1 MELFRRENYLKKIRG
16 FYHAADIIKV
26 ITGVRRCGKSS
37 LMQIVADELREGGTR
52 EDQIIFL
59 NLDKRGYRKIKTA
72 DQLDELIASFPKS
85 EVMSYLFI
93 DEIHN
98 VKGFE
103 EVVNAYREEGDYS
116 IFIAG
121 SNSYLLSGELATKL
135 TGRYVE
141 IEMFPLTF
149 DEYLEMKTFY
159 GKPVDANLSIEL
171 NRFILEGGFPRAILL
186 DELADKRSYTESV
199 VNEIF
204 EKDIRSRAKIKDKEA
219 FEAVRHFIIN
229 NFGATTSINSLQ
241 EALVKNRL
249 NITRATVS
257 KYISVLVNAKILY
270 ECDRFDMKSK
280 RALKGEKKYYLS
292 DLSFYFCDNTDNRI
306 NYGPVLE
313 NICYFYAKSRGY
325 SVSVGRI
332 GTLECDF
339 ILRNRE
345 ADYAYLQV
353 AYTIAQSK
361 ETEDREYRPLE
372 KIRDNYPKYLL
383 TTDYLLQK
391 RGGIQHVNLMDF
403 MKTGTGF

>member
-1 MELFRRENYLKKIRG
+1 MELYRRENYLKKIRG
-16 FYHAADIIKV
+16 FYHASDIIKV

-37 LMQIVADELREGGTR
+37 LMQMIAEELRDDGT
-52 EDQIIFL
+52 ENSQIIFL

-72 DQLDELIASFPKS
+72 DQLDELIASFPKATG
-85 EVMSYLFI
+85 MTYLFI
-93 DEIHN
+93 DEIQN
-98 VKGFE
+98 VKDFE
-103 EVVNAYREEGDYS
+103 DVINAYREEGDYS
-116 IFIAG
+116 IFITG
-121 SNSYLLSGELATKL
+121 SNSYLLSGELVTKL

-141 IEMFPLTF
+141 LEMFPLTF
-149 DEYLEMKTFY
+149 DEYLGMKVFY

-171 NRFILEGGFPRAILL
+171 NRYILEGGFPRTVLL
-186 DELADKRSYTESV
+186 DELADKRSYTQSV
-199 VNEIF
+199 VSEIF
-204 EKDIRSRAKIKDKEA
+204 EKDIRKRTKIKDKEA

-229 NFGATTSINSLQ
+229 NFGATTSISSLH
-241 EALVKNRL
+241 EALVKNGM
-249 NITRATVS
+249 NITRATVT
-257 KYISVLVNAKILY
+257 KYISILVNAKLLY

-313 NICYFYAKSRGY
+313 NITYFYAKSRGY

-339 ILRNRE
+339 ILRNRD

-361 ETEDREYRPLE
+361 ETEDREYRALE
-372 KIRDNYPKYLL
+372 KIKDNYPKYLL

-391 RGGIQHVNLMDF
+391 RSGIRHVNLMDF
-403 MKTGTGF
+403 METGSEF

>member
-1 MELFRRENYLKKIRG
+1 MELYRRENYLKKIRG
-16 FYHAADIIKV
+16 FYHASDIIKV

-37 LMQIVADELREGGTR
+37 LMQMIAEELRDDGT
-52 EDQIIFL
+52 ENSQIIFL

-72 DQLDELIASFPKS
+72 DQLDELIASFPKATG
-85 EVMSYLFI
+85 MTYLFI
-93 DEIHN
+93 DEIQN
-98 VKGFE
+98 VKDFE
-103 EVVNAYREEGDYS
+103 DVINAYREEGDYS
-116 IFIAG
+116 IFITG
-121 SNSYLLSGELATKL
+121 SNSYLLSGELVTKL

-141 IEMFPLTF
+141 LEMFPLTF
-149 DEYLEMKTFY
+149 DEYLGMKVFY

-171 NRFILEGGFPRAILL
+171 NRYILEGGFPRTVLL
-186 DELADKRSYTESV
+186 DELADKRSYTQSV
-199 VNEIF
+199 VSEIF
-204 EKDIRSRAKIKDKEA
+204 EKDIRKRTKIKDKEA

-229 NFGATTSINSLQ
+229 NFGATTSISSLH
-241 EALVKNRL
+241 EALVKNGM
-249 NITRATVS
+249 NITRSTVT
-257 KYISVLVNAKILY
+257 KYISILVNAKLLY

-313 NICYFYAKSRGY
+313 NITYFYAKSRGY

-339 ILRNRE
+339 ILRNRD

-361 ETEDREYRPLE
+361 ETEDREYRALE
-372 KIRDNYPKYLL
+372 KIKDNYPKYLL

-391 RGGIQHVNLMDF
+391 RSGIRHVNLMDF
-403 MKTGTGF
+403 METGSEF

>member
-1 MELFRRENYLKKIRG
+1 MELYRRENYLKKIRG
-16 FYHAADIIKV
+16 FYHASDIIKV

-37 LMQIVADELREGGTR
+37 LMQMIAEELRDDGT
-52 EDQIIFL
+52 ENSQIIFL

-72 DQLDELIASFPKS
+72 DQLDELIASFPKATG
-85 EVMSYLFI
+85 MTYLFI
-93 DEIHN
+93 DEIYN
-98 VKGFE
+98 VKDF
-103 EVVNAYREEGDYS
+103 VDVINAYREEGDYS
-116 IFIAG
+116 IFITG
-121 SNSYLLSGELATKL
+121 SNSYLLSGELVTKL

-141 IEMFPLTF
+141 LEMFPLTF
-149 DEYLEMKTFY
+149 DEYLGMKVFY

-171 NRFILEGGFPRAILL
+171 NRYILEGGFPRTVLL
-186 DELADKRSYTESV
+186 DELADKRSYTQSV
-199 VNEIF
+199 VSEIF
-204 EKDIRSRAKIKDKEA
+204 EKDIRKRTKIKDKEA

-229 NFGATTSINSLQ
+229 NFGATTSISSLH
-241 EALVKNRL
+241 EALVKNGM
-249 NITRATVS
+249 NITRATVT
-257 KYISVLVNAKILY
+257 KYISVLVNAKLLY

-292 DLSFYFCDNTDNRI
+292 DLSFYFCDNTDNRV

-313 NICYFYAKSRGY
+313 NITYFYAKSRGY

-339 ILRNRE
+339 ILRNRD

-361 ETEDREYRPLE
+361 ETEDREYRALE
-372 KIRDNYPKYLL
+372 KIKDNYPKYLL

-391 RGGIQHVNLMDF
+391 RSGIRHVNLMDF
-403 MKTGTGF
+403 MRTGSEF

>member
-1 MELFRRENYLKKIRG
+1 MELYRRENYLKKIRG
-16 FYHAADIIKV
+16 FYHATDIIKV

-37 LMQIVADELREGGTR
+37 LMQMIAEELRESGVP
-52 EDQIIFL
+52 EAQIVFL
-59 NLDKRGYRKIKTA
+59 NLDKRGYRKVKTA
-72 DQLDELIASFPKS
+72 DQLDELIASFPKA
-85 EVMSYLFI
+85 EGPSYLFI
-93 DEIHN
+93 DEIQN
-98 VKGFE
+98 VKDFE
-103 EVVNAYREEGDYS
+103 EVINAYREEGDYS
-116 IFIAG
+116 IFITG

-141 IEMFPLTF
+141 LEMFPLTF
-149 DEYLEMKTFY
+149 DEYLEMKAFY
-159 GKPVDANLSIEL
+159 GKSVDSNLSIEL
-171 NRFILEGGFPRAILL
+171 NRFILEGGFPRTVLL
-186 DELADKRSYTESV
+186 DELANKRSYAQNV

-204 EKDIRSRAKIKDKEA
+204 EKDIRKRAKIKDKEA

-229 NFGATTSINSLQ
+229 NFGATTSVSSLH
-241 EALVKNRL
+241 EALVKNGL
-249 NITRATVS
+249 NIARATVS

-292 DLSFYFCDNTDNRI
+292 DLSFYFCDNTDNRV

-313 NICYFYAKSRGY
+313 NITYFYAKSRGY

-339 ILRNRE
+339 ILRDLE

-353 AYTIAQSK
+353 AYTIAQSRD
-361 ETEDREYRPLE
+361 TEDREYRALE
-372 KIRDNYPKYLL
+372 MIKDNYPKYLL

-391 RGGIQHVNLMDF
+391 RSGILHVNLMDF
-403 MKTGTGF
+403 MKAGLEF

>member
-1 MELFRRENYLKKIRG
+1 MGLFRRENYLKKIRG

-37 LMQIVADELREGGTR
+37 LMQMVADELREGGTR
-52 EDQIIFL
+52 ENQIVFL

-85 EVMSYLFI
+85 EGMTYLFI
-93 DEIHN
+93 DEIQN
-98 VKGFE
+98 VKDFE
-103 EVVNAYREEGDYS
+103 EVINAYREEGEYS
-116 IFIAG
+116 IFITG

-135 TGRYVE
+135 IGRYVE
-141 IEMFPLTF
+141 IEMFPLAF
-149 DEYLEMKTFY
+149 DEYLEMKAFY

-171 NRFILEGGFPRAILL
+171 NRFIMEGGFPRAILL

-204 EKDIRSRAKIKDKEA
+204 EKDIRRRAKIKDKEA
-219 FEAVRHFIIN
+219 FEAVRHFIVN
-229 NFGATTSINSLQ
+229 NFGATTSINRLQ
-241 EALVKNRL
+241 AALVKNGL

-257 KYISVLVNAKILY
+257 KYISVLVGAKILY

-325 SVSVGRI
+325 SVSIGRI

-345 ADYAYLQV
+345 ADYAYVQV

-391 RGGIQHVNLMDF
+391 RGGIRHVNLMEF
-403 MKTGTGF
+403 MKGESKF

>member
-1 MELFRRENYLKKIRG
+1 MELYRRENYLKKIRG
-16 FYHAADIIKV
+16 FYHASDIIKV

-37 LMQIVADELREGGTR
+37 LMQMIAEELRDDGT
-52 EDQIIFL
+52 ENSQIIFL

-72 DQLDELIASFPKS
+72 DQLDELIASFPKATG
-85 EVMSYLFI
+85 MTYLFI
-93 DEIHN
+93 DEIQN
-98 VKGFE
+98 VKDFE
-103 EVVNAYREEGDYS
+103 DVINAYREEGDYS
-116 IFIAG
+116 IFITG
-121 SNSYLLSGELATKL
+121 SNSYLLSGELVTKL

-141 IEMFPLTF
+141 LEMFPLTF
-149 DEYLEMKTFY
+149 DEYLGMKVFY

-171 NRFILEGGFPRAILL
+171 NRYILEGGFPRTVLL
-186 DELADKRSYTESV
+186 DELADKRSYTQSV
-199 VNEIF
+199 VSEIF
-204 EKDIRSRAKIKDKEA
+204 EKDIRKRTKIKDKEA

-229 NFGATTSINSLQ
+229 NFGATTSISSLH
-241 EALVKNRL
+241 EALVKNGM
-249 NITRATVS
+249 NITRATVT
-257 KYISVLVNAKILY
+257 KYISVLVNAKLLY

-339 ILRNRE
+339 ILRNRD

-361 ETEDREYRPLE
+361 ETEDREYRALE
-372 KIRDNYPKYLL
+372 KIKDNYPKYLL

-391 RGGIQHVNLMDF
+391 RSGIRHVNLMDF
-403 MKTGTGF
+403 MRTGSEF